1 MIPGRNARVPVIGD
15 TVLFRTA
22 YHNGAG
28 VVDTALVGY
37 EAYRR
42 DGRGAAWQAGYETA
56 ITPSRLRAVMAMT
69 IRIARNAW

>member
-1 MIPGRNARVPVIGD
+1 MIVGRNARVPVIGD
-15 TVLFRTA
+15 TVLLRTA
-22 YHNGAG
+22 YRNRASA
-28 VVDTALVGY
+28 VDSALAGY

-69 IRIARNAW
+69 IRIARNAR